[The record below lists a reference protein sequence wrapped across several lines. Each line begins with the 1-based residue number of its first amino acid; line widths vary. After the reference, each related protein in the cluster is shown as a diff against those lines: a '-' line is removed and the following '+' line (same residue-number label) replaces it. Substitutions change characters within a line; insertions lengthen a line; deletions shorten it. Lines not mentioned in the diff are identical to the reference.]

1 MKSVVPAVRDQASA
15 MLIAKAMQEE
25 RYEDA
30 QRILDGIPDRTV
42 DMEERQAILY
52 AREGKDEDAA
62 RTWEARVIRIAAD
75 LMGAIVGLIEI
86 ALRDGRK
93 DDALECAHRA
103 QLAFEALGQP
113 AWMSLMPRLASV
125 TASGDSGEAIEL
137 LDAVMTSLHGG
148 DSAALQGPLY
158 RYSDLNDLTDL
169 TSRMGALLLSE
180 VENEDEYAF
189 VRAVPAYRSFV
200 EKWKAA
206 GSV

>member
-1 MKSVVPAVRDQASA
+1 
-15 MLIAKAMQEE
+15 
-25 RYEDA
+25 
-30 QRILDGIPDRTV
+30 
-42 DMEERQAILY
+42 
-52 AREGKDEDAA
+52 
-62 RTWEARVIRIAAD
+62 
-75 LMGAIVGLIEI
+75 
-86 ALRDGRK
+86 
-93 DDALECAHRA
+93 
-103 QLAFEALGQP
+103 
-113 AWMSLMPRLASV
+113 MSLMPRLAAV

-137 LDAVMTSLHGG
+137 LDAVMASLHGG

-200 EKWKAA
+200 EKWKAV

>member
-1 MKSVVPAVRDQASA
+1 
-15 MLIAKAMQEE
+15 
-25 RYEDA
+25 
-30 QRILDGIPDRTV
+30 
-42 DMEERQAILY
+42 
-52 AREGKDEDAA
+52 
-62 RTWEARVIRIAAD
+62 
-75 LMGAIVGLIEI
+75 MGAIVGLIEI

-113 AWMSLMPRLASV
+113 VWMSLMPWLAAV
-125 TASGDSGEAIEL
+125 TASSDSGEAIEL

-200 EKWKAA
+200 EKWKAV